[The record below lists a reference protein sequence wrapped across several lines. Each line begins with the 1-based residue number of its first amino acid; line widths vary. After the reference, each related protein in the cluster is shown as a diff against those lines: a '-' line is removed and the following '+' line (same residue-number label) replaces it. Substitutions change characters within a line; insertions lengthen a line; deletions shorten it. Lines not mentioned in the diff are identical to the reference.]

1 VPSLSAFSAFL
12 SANHVRQDP
21 TSRRSHKLINYKNT
35 WFVHKNA
42 APLMQVLREDEA
54 KKAVLDA
61 EGTRSVGMKNGQ
73 SHGRRL
79 T

>member
-1 VPSLSAFSAFL
+1 
-12 SANHVRQDP
+12 
-21 TSRRSHKLINYKNT
+21 
-35 WFVHKNA
+35 
-42 APLMQVLREDEA
+42 MQVLREDEA